1 MKLFEKMK
9 QVRFARPARPN
20 RRQVK
25 TGAMATV
32 TCVLVV
38 AVVVAANAAFAALP
52 VSLTRADLT
61 STGLYTLSDTT
72 KTMLSGMEKDVTAY
86 YIAQTGSE
94 DSLVTGM
101 LDRYAEAGDHFTW
114 QQEDPVENPTF
125 AHNYDDASEGSVVV
139 TCGDKYQVLGLYD
152 LYT

>member
-94 DSLVTGM
+94 DSLVTAMPRPATTSPGS
-101 LDRYAEAGDHFTW
+101 RRTRW
-114 QQEDPVENPTF
+114 KTPPSPTTMMTPPR
-125 AHNYDDASEGSVVV
+125 AAWW
-139 TCGDKYQVLGLYD
+139 
-152 LYT
+152 